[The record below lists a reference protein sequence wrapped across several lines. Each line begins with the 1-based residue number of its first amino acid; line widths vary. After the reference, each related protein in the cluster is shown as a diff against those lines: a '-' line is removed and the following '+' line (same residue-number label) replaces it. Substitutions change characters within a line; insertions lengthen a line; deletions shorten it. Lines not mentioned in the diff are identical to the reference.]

1 MNGDNHLFVWTA
13 DEIARGE
20 IPAEHARELTE
31 VLRWSQDF
39 LVSPHPDLGRG
50 GPVCPYT
57 QPSLRRDLFYIAV
70 PRDPRADLS
79 KTVARLRSWHE
90 RLSTGLDEEERELL
104 AVLIVLPGLDYTD
117 STELDLLQRKAKD
130 DFVANGLM
138 IGQFHPVCD
147 EPGLWNPSFRPL
159 RAPVPLLAVRRM
171 LVFDLLFLVGDLGH
185 ADSYLRRFA
194 PAIPARVRHQLVT
207 RLVSTDS
214 REALSA

>member
-1 MNGDNHLFVWTA
+1 VNGDNHLFVWTA
-13 DEIARGE
+13 NEIEDGE
-20 IPAEHARELTE
+20 IPAEYARELTE

-50 GPVCPYT
+50 GPVCPFT
-57 QPSLRRDLFYIAV
+57 QPSLRRGLFYIAV

-79 KTVARLRSWHE
+79 ETVARLRTWHE

-104 AVLIVLPGLDYTD
+104 ALLIVLPGLDYTD

-171 LVFDLLFLVGDLGH
+171 LVFDLLFLVEDLGH

-194 PAIPARVRHQLVT
+194 PAIPARVRDQLVT
-207 RLVSTDS
+207 RLVSRDS
-214 REALSA
+214 RETLSA